1 VHRSTGIGHSLEK
14 ALYWV
19 TRQASNLAMIV
30 LMAMVLMIVV
40 DITLRRFF
48 NSPLSWSFEV
58 IEVMLVIVVF
68 FTVAYCCA
76 TKGHISVDLL
86 TSRLSKKGQV
96 ILEVLGYLLGL
107 ILFAFMTWCSILSA
121 LEEMAS
127 HRVTGILLIP
137 IYPFILVVALGSTL
151 LALVLLAQLI
161 NTVREAVRK

>member
-1 VHRSTGIGHSLEK
+1 VHRLTRIGNSLER
-14 ALYWV
+14 ALFWA

-30 LMAMVLMIVV
+30 LMAMALLIVV

-68 FTVAYCCA
+68 FTVAYCCV

-86 TSRLSKKGQV
+86 TSRLSKKGQA
-96 ILEVLGYLLGL
+96 ILQVFAYLLGL
-107 ILFAFMTWCSILSA
+107 ILFAFMTWCSVLSA

-161 NTVREAVRK
+161 HSIRQAVSK